1 MSLITC
7 GGADVIR
14 GRLHLPARGPW
25 FAWLQLDTA
34 TAPTG
39 WVTLAASGGLSLRGT
54 VQVGGVELD
63 SARVRVVGGA
73 GGLATLIPRAA
84 FQNALLRD
92 PLQAIM
98 SAAGET
104 SSTSIDAS
112 ITSVLLATWT
122 HIAQR
127 ATTAL
132 DLLCYAAGQQL
143 GQAVT
148 WRVAGDGTI
157 WIGVEAWTAQS
168 LPAGSDLIS
177 KQPDAGLYE
186 LGVQTPWLLPGVN
199 LAGVGNVGAVDHF
212 FEPDSIRSLAWQA

>member
-14 GRLHLPARGPW
+14 GRLHLPSRGPW
-25 FAWLQLDTA
+25 TAWLQLDTA

-39 WVTLAASGGLSLRGT
+39 SVTLAASGGLSLQGT
-54 VQVGGVELD
+54 VQIGGVELD
-63 SARVRVVGGA
+63 SARVRLAGGA
-73 GGLATLIPRAA
+73 GGLATIIPKAA

-104 SSTSIDAS
+104 SSASIDAS

-148 WRVAGDGTI
+148 WRVA
-157 WIGVEAWTAQS
+157 
-168 LPAGSDLIS
+168 
-177 KQPDAGLYE
+177 
-186 LGVQTPWLLPGVN
+186 
-199 LAGVGNVGAVDHF
+199 
-212 FEPDSIRSLAWQA
+212 